1 MDAFE
6 EALEDVEN
14 LLQAAATDAADIPDL
29 PTRNAVGM
37 LIRAIRELSVA
48 VASPR

>member
-6 EALEDVEN
+6 EALGDVEN

-37 LIRAIRELSVA
+37 LIRTRELSVA